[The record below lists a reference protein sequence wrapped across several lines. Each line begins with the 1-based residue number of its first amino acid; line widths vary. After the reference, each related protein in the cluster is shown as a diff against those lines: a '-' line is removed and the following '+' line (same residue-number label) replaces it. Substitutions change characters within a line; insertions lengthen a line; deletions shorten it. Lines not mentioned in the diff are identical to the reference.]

1 MNRQR
6 LEYFVD
12 LAETLNYTE
21 TAERLFTSQGNVSK
35 QILALEK
42 ELGVQLFVREHRQI
56 RLTDIGVAVVVEA
69 QEILRSYEALDK
81 VVSAHKFRFNHQI
94 ILHGIPTMSAY
105 GITSLI
111 GQFHKQHPQ
120 YELLIEEEEGT
131 ELSSSLRNGNCYL
144 IFNRYFEGGLPAE
157 EYLVIDEDELVVV
170 LPEGHPL
177 AIQEEVDLSDLK
189 EETFLE
195 LGHSSKLYG
204 KMIEMCQAAG
214 FIPKISYQGK
224 RVNYILE
231 FVAQELGVSLMMKKS
246 IAKENLSQLA
256 IRPLKPPLTCQL
268 CLVKGATDSPAVEKF
283 WKFVQKVLEN

>member
-56 RLTDIGVAVVVEA
+56 RLTDVGRDVLTEA
-69 QEILRSYEALDK
+69 QEILRSYEDLDK
-81 VVSAHKFRFNHQI
+81 VVSTHKFKANHHI
-94 ILHGIPTMSAY
+94 ILHGIPTMSSY

-111 GQFHKQHPQ
+111 GQFHKHYPQ
-120 YELLIEEEEGT
+120 YDLSIEEEEGT
-131 ELSSSLRNGNCYL
+131 DLSRSLRQGHCHL
-144 IFNRYFEGGLPAE
+144 IFNRYFEGSLPE
-157 EYLVIDEDELVVV
+157 EDYLVIDKDELVVV
-170 LPEGHPL
+170 LPQGHKMAEQAELDL
-177 AIQEEVDLSDLK
+177 ADLK
-189 EETFLE
+189 DETFLE

-204 KMIEMCQAAG
+204 KMIELCQAAG
-214 FIPKISYQGK
+214 FTPKISYQGK

-231 FVAQELGVSLMMKKS
+231 FVAQEMGISLMMKRS
-246 IAKENLSQLA
+246 IAKENLSQLV
-256 IRPLKPPLTCQL
+256 IRPLKTPLICQL

-283 WKFVQKVLEN
+283 WEFVQKALEN